1 MDARAIRRLRLKFI
15 LISTVTYF
23 LVMFFMGL
31 FINASNFLLSR
42 QQIHT
47 VLDYMLN
54 EEMKTDE
61 EASGNDSQSAE
72 SAAGAAG
79 ESDQQDEKSGDSDQE
94 TQKDE
99 QDGKD
104 KKSKKDEKSDKPEY
118 HENML
123 NEFSAE
129 FHYSARYFSAI
140 LDKNGSP
147 SEIKTAH
154 IMALTREEASAMA
167 VKAFS
172 ERGKF
177 GRDGNYFYAKAKDEN
192 EYTHII
198 FLNCSAQIAQNLRI
212 LYISMLIAAA
222 GLLITFVLVYISSY
236 RVIQPE
242 MENVRRQKQFIT
254 NASHELKTP
263 LAVIRANTEIE
274 EMIHGQNEWTE
285 STMRQV
291 ERLDGLIR
299 NLVMITRAQEKED
312 RSVMTRVNVTQPVQ
326 ETVGPYE
333 SIAQQDHK
341 ELILNLQP
349 DIEFVADESKI
360 RQLASLLIDNAFK
373 YCDENGR
380 VTFTLDTLRKGR
392 TLRMICSN
400 SYAEGANVDYSRFF
414 DRFYREDSSHNL
426 DKGGYGIGLSIAES
440 ICQQYGG
447 SIDVSW
453 KDGEISFT
461 CLLN

>member
-1 MDARAIRRLRLKFI
+1 MDARTIKRLRLKFI

-23 LVMFFMGL
+23 LVMIFMGL
-31 FINASNFLLSR
+31 FINASNILLAH

-47 VLDYMLN
+47 VLSYMLA
-54 EEMKTDE
+54 EEMKSDDE
-61 EASGNDSQSAE
+61 RSEENPQS
-72 SAAGAAG
+72 
-79 ESDQQDEKSGDSDQE
+79 DETENENEDAVKDG
-94 TQKDE
+94 QKD
-99 QDGKD
+99 DHD
-104 KKSKKDEKSDKPEY
+104 KAEH

-123 NEFSAE
+123 NQFSAE
-129 FHYSARYFSAI
+129 FRYSARYFSAI

-147 SEIKTAH
+147 TEIKTAH

-172 ERGKF
+172 KKRRF
-177 GRDGNYFYAKAKDEN
+177 GRDGDYYYEKAVDEN

-198 FLNCSAQIAQNLRI
+198 FLNCSAQIAQNMRI

-222 GLLITFVLVYISSY
+222 GLLITLVLVYISSY
-236 RVIQPE
+236 RMIQPE
-242 MENVRRQKQFIT
+242 MENIRRQKQFIT

-263 LAVIRANTEIE
+263 LAVIRANNEIE
-274 EMIHGQNEWTE
+274 EMIHGPSEWTE

-299 NLVMITRAQEKED
+299 NLVLITRAQEKED
-312 RSVMTRVNVTQPVQ
+312 RSVMTRVNVTQPVE

-333 SIAQQDHK
+333 SIAQQEHK

-380 VTFTLDTLRKGR
+380 VTFTLDTLKKGR

-400 SYAEGANVDYSRFF
+400 SYAEGASVDYSRFF
-414 DRFYREDSSHNL
+414 DRFYREDSSHNS